1 MSTRMDLISFMIKE
15 STGMDV
21 KTFLNT
27 FRKLPANSKK
37 NLINDEQISDALRM
51 LNAGDNKF
59 DNTVRI
65 LIEPDQ
71 RIKRAAL
78 RKHYMENE
86 GLNSYI
92 DDLVELIKESDD
104 AFKIKQDLAKPGQR
118 VVRPT
123 PAYSDAQMR
132 IFSKMYKTNNPFLM
146 THIKNRIGESRFA
159 GLQRKATSRGF
170 LQPEDKKFYT
180 NLFNKGYLSIGYY
193 AKDEA
198 VTRAAN
204 ILKRYKEL
212 VPTSIGSELRGG
224 PFAFS
229 GVDIMELLKTDDFLK
244 AYLTKPKLKKGEAS
258 AEYLKSIGA
267 KTMSPEKYESF
278 VKNELMKQLKR
289 EGILDE
295 LGLQNL
301 DLLGFTP
308 KLQITD
314 DPKIKNFM
322 IEEAKKGNAHL
333 INSNMV
339 TVLNPDQ
346 KQYFDNFITQVRE
359 KVYSTGADTTPL
371 MRQYNK
377 NASNHAAR
385 TADLIRSNFNRFM
398 RYSIFKGETADQAF
412 DNFKKQVES
421 EDFFEKAIPIIYR
434 TAKLHDKIN
443 YNKLRYGIEF
453 PKVSLSHHK
462 AAIDYVDLTFKSNN
476 LFTGERKLN
485 AIESG
490 LQQKIRNLK
499 SKIDQ
504 RGGKKLVMSDETIR
518 ALQREI
524 DDLEYELEISGV
536 YEPVAPDY
544 EKQID
549 QAVTDI
555 STAGSFLFKDGGFA
569 SIEDVLDYRNG

>member
-1 MSTRMDLISFMIKE
+1 MDLISFMIKE

-27 FRKLPANSKK
+27 FKKLPANSKK

-59 DNTVRI
+59 ENTARI

-92 DDLVELIKESDD
+92 DDLVELIKESDE
-104 AFKIKQDLAKPGQR
+104 AFKIRQDLAKPGQVIR
-118 VVRPT
+118 KSA
-123 PAYSDAQMR
+123 PAYSDAQIR
-132 IFSKMYKTNNPFLM
+132 IFAQMYKTNNPFLM
-146 THIKNRIGESRFA
+146 SHIKRRMGDRRYD
-159 GLQRKATSRGF
+159 GMQRQATVRGF
-170 LQPEDKKFYT
+170 LTPEDKKFYT
-180 NLFNKGYLSIGYY
+180 NLFNKGYLNIGYF

-212 VPTSIGSELRGG
+212 VPTSLGSELRGG

-229 GVDIMELLKTDDFLK
+229 GVDITELLKTDDFLK
-244 AYLTKPKLKKGEAS
+244 AYLTQPKLSKTAARS
-258 AEYLKSIGA
+258 EYLQQAGKQ
-267 KTMSPEKYESF
+267 TMTSEKYERF
-278 VKNELMKQLKR
+278 VKNNIIKQLKR

-295 LGLQNL
+295 LGLQHL
-301 DLLGFTP
+301 DLLGQTP

-333 INSNMV
+333 VNSNMQ
-339 TVLNPDQ
+339 TILDPSQ
-346 KQYFDNFITQVRE
+346 KQYFNNFVTQVRE
-359 KVYSTGADTTPL
+359 KVYSTGVDTTPL

-385 TADLIRSNFNRFM
+385 TADLIKSNFNRFM
-398 RYSIFKGETADQAF
+398 RYSIFRGQTKDQAF
-412 DNFKKQVES
+412 ENFKKQVES
-421 EDFFEKAIPIIYR
+421 EDFFENAIPIIYR

-462 AAIDYVDLTFKSNN
+462 AAIDYIDLTFKSNN

-485 AIESG
+485 AMEAG
-490 LQQKIRNLK
+490 LQQRIRNLK

-504 RGGKKLVMSDETIR
+504 RGGRKLIMSDETIR
-518 ALQREI
+518 NLQREI

-544 EKQID
+544 EKQMD
-549 QAVTDI
+549 QTITDI
-555 STAGSFLFKDGGFA
+555 STAGYGLLADGGFA